1 MLCRGYSV
9 KKGEQ
14 AFRKWFGR
22 INEIRSLVKGVPLLA
37 LTATATIATRKKI
50 MQSLEME
57 KAVVYNQ
64 NPNRK
69 NISYAVQTITGG
81 ANKTFASYIE
91 MLRQKGTASDRVI
104 IYCQTIKVVSH
115 LYGIFLSELGSSM
128 YAKQG
133 DVRSSMVE
141 MFHSR
146 VDDLNQETILNDFA
160 KPNGNIRVLI
170 SNIAYGMGIN
180 CQGVKQI
187 VHYGPSRNIEAYHQE
202 SGRAGRD
209 CQEQCTAVILY
220 SNVMLKFCDEAIQ
233 AYVHNDTRCRRDV
246 LLSHFDVDLC
256 DPVEPSVPHECC
268 DICQRK
274 CQCSGNSCSFEFFPS
289 QKQSSVSTA
298 CKQREVNVHQQQK
311 LLSKL
316 EYLRKSFAKP
326 ILDTV
331 NSKSSGLLTSPELVS
346 GFSETQVK
354 QVITNCHKIFSL
366 ADVHNYVDIWEPCI
380 AVDILVA
387 IQQIFGDTDLVDND
401 YPSEEEEDVNL
412 LSFYLWGSERDDEM
426 FRNIPDEFFI
436 LAESSDSE
444 SDV

>member
-1 MLCRGYSV
+1 MHFRSFPMEWGYSV

-37 LTATATIATRKKI
+37 LSATATIATRKKI

-57 KAVVYNQ
+57 QAVVFNQ
-64 NPNRK
+64 SPNHK
-69 NISYAVQTITGG
+69 NIYYAVQTITGG
-81 ANKTFASYIE
+81 ANKTFASCIE
-91 MLRQKGTASDRVI
+91 IMRQEGTAIDRII

-115 LYGIFLSELGSSM
+115 LYGIFLSELGSFM

-133 DVRSSMVE
+133 DVKSSMVE
-141 MFHSR
+141 MYHSR

-170 SNIAYGMGIN
+170 STIAFGMGIN
-180 CQGVKQI
+180 CQGVKQNCP
-187 VHYGPSRNIEAYHQE
+187 YRPSRNIEAYYQE
-202 SGRAGRD
+202 SGRAGRY

-220 SNVMLKFCDEAIQ
+220 SNAMLTFCDEAIQ
-233 AYVHNDTRCRRDV
+233 AYVHNDTRSD
-246 LLSHFDVDLC
+246 
-256 DPVEPSVPHECC
+256 
-268 DICQRK
+268 
-274 CQCSGNSCSFEFFPS
+274 G
-289 QKQSSVSTA
+289 
-298 CKQREVNVHQQQK
+298 
-311 LLSKL
+311 
-316 EYLRKSFAKP
+316 
-326 ILDTV
+326 
-331 NSKSSGLLTSPELVS
+331 
-346 GFSETQVK
+346 
-354 QVITNCHKIFSL
+354 HK
-366 ADVHNYVDIWEPCI
+366 YVDVWEPCI

-387 IQQIFGDTDLVDND
+387 IHQIFGDTDFVDND

-412 LSFYLWGSERDDEM
+412 LSFNLSGSEQDDDM